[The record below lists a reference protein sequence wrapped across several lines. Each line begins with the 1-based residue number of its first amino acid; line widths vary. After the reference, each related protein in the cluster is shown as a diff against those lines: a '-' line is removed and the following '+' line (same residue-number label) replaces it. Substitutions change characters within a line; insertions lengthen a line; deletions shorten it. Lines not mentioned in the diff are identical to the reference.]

1 MHINTSALALGAP
14 GSCSQRP
21 WGLTPP
27 SVDRLQPQNNHS
39 LAAFQTSI
47 QPNHEQA
54 SISSGSCSHRSGDLS
69 LLTSKLTLSP
79 RPPGHQPHVGSS
91 PSHHQAN
98 TSFGIWPAL

>member
-1 MHINTSALALGAP
+1 MHTNTLALALGAL

-27 SVDRLQPQNNHS
+27 PVDRLQPQNHHS

-54 SISSGSCSHRSGDLS
+54 CIGSGSCSHRSGNLS
-69 LLTSKLTLSP
+69 LLTSKPALN
-79 RPPGHQPHVGSS
+79 PPGNQPHLGSS

-98 TSFGIWPAL
+98 TSSGICPVL